1 MEHFALLNYLLSFT
15 TGCVSIG
22 ISLLIY
28 TQYRKEVIR
37 FYALFLGGLALIQ
50 AALTVYLY
58 GRLTGLETD
67 RTLLGF
73 AEVLDK
79 GGILL
84 FIFSAPFFFT
94 RLMGREITSP
104 SRILHLIPGIGMVIM
119 IILKALFSDASVLFV
134 VPVLLLYGT
143 IAYCLIVVA
152 VNFRRIGNRTLKKA
166 LRVFFFVSLTFF
178 PLFVFEILW
187 ERFPALAAYDYF
199 ELFSLPTYFFVIN
212 ALSILLSIRYFNQ
225 PPYLTGSELTE
236 YFKNSFEITDREE
249 EIVSLLAKGQSY
261 NQIAEALF
269 ISYKTVDNHVC
280 NIYQKTSVRNRVQL
294 SNLLQ
299 ANREA

>member
-1 MEHFALLNYLLSFT
+1 MFRPNDSALWLPALLW
-15 TGCVSIG
+15 
-22 ISLLIY
+22 
-28 TQYRKEVIR
+28 
-37 FYALFLGGLALIQ
+37 
-50 AALTVYLY
+50 
-58 GRLTGLETD
+58 
-67 RTLLGF
+67 
-73 AEVLDK
+73 
-79 GGILL
+79 ILL

-104 SRILHLIPGIGMVIM
+104 SRILHLIPGICMVIM
-119 IILKALFSDASVLFV
+119 IILKALFSDATVLFV

-178 PLFVFEILW
+178 PLFVFEI
-187 ERFPALAAYDYF
+187 
-199 ELFSLPTYFFVIN
+199 
-212 ALSILLSIRYFNQ
+212 
-225 PPYLTGSELTE
+225 
-236 YFKNSFEITDREE
+236 TDREE

-294 SNLLQ
+294 INLLQ